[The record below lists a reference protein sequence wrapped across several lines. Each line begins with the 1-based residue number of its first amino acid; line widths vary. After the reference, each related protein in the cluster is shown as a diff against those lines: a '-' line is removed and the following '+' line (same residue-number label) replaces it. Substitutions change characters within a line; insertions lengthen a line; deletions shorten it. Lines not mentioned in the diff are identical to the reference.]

1 MIKGSVEIK
10 KLQDDLNPNKFTT
23 KLLKNVYNSYYFSSL
38 EHNIINESVSY
49 IINKGQHRFLCGKFK
64 GLESS
69 HQVTESLHENR
80 YSREETAPKGPKR
93 AEMPKVKKQNMPQLG
108 PGGRECPGSGFTT
121 TASKVFFIVSLS
133 SNWNAFCD
141 CVMERC
147 VLGEPSTSFECYA
160 FKLKSE

>member
-23 KLLKNVYNSYYFSSL
+23 KLLKNVYNSNYFSSL

-93 AEMPKVKKQNMPQLG
+93 AGMPKVKKQNMPQLG
-108 PGGRECPGSGFTT
+108 PGGRDSPLRLRKCS
-121 TASKVFFIVSLS
+121 SSSLS
-133 SNWNAFCD
+133 HQI
-141 CVMERC
+141 
-147 VLGEPSTSFECYA
+147 GTPSATA
-160 FKLKSE
+160 